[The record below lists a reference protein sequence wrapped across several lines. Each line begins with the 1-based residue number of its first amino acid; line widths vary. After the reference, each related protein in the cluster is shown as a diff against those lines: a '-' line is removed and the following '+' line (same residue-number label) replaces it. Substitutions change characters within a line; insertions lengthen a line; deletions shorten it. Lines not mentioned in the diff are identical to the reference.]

1 MRRTGM
7 PRHPPRPAH
16 LYTDVPGRSRVK
28 TAVKVILLT
37 LHTAM
42 SVLVALLIAQ
52 GFVMVPTMDGSN
64 ANPTGL
70 VSGIL
75 TLVAC
80 CLPAVPLVIGAAMK
94 WISPW
99 WVVVHTALTLAAIV
113 LIVYAVN
120 YEQVAPAGW

>member
-1 MRRTGM
+1 M
-7 PRHPPRPAH
+7 
-16 LYTDVPGRSRVK
+16 K
-28 TAVKVILLT
+28 TAVKATLLT

-42 SVLVALLIAQ
+42 SLLVALLIAQ

-70 VSGIL
+70 ASGLL

-80 CLPAVPLVIGAAMK
+80 CLPAVPLVVAAAMNG
-94 WISPW
+94 ISRW
-99 WVVVHTALTLAAIV
+99 WVVAHAVLTLAAIV

-120 YEQVAPAGW
+120 YEEVAPTGP